1 VDLELTPPQPP
12 EVAEV
17 LAGLLEAGLLEA
29 GLLEAQPGGRD
40 PWWQA
45 GIEDAL
51 EDSTAA

>member
-1 VDLELTPPQPP
+1 MDLELTPPQPP

-17 LAGLLEAGLLEA
+17 LAGLLEA

-51 EDSTAA
+51 EDSTPA